1 MGIITLSIIKVASTG
16 ISVEAIF
23 MMDSFFLIAQSVSTR
38 LPAFVRPEEE
48 SLSGVTLIILCLVAR

>member
-1 MGIITLSIIKVASTG
+1 MISVPSRQQPLNGNNNIIHHKIASTG

-38 LPAFVRPEEE
+38 LPASVRPE
-48 SLSGVTLIILCLVAR
+48 

>member
-38 LPAFVRPEEE
+38 LPAFVRPE
-48 SLSGVTLIILCLVAR
+48 